1 MNDPQSRLAEALTDR
16 YRIEREVGRGGM
28 ATVYL
33 AHDIRHNRKVALKV
47 LASELAALIGADRF
61 LKEIEVTANLQHP
74 HILPLFDSGAA
85 QAPDGSKFLYYVMP
99 FVEGDTLR
107 DRLNREKQLGVE
119 EAVGLTRSVA
129 GALDYAHRRG
139 VIHRDIKPENILLHD
154 GQALVADFG
163 IALAVREAGGTRL
176 TGTGLSVGTPSYM
189 SPEQAM
195 GDRELDARSDVYSL
209 GAMLYEM
216 LAGDPPFTGST
227 AQAIVAR
234 ILTES
239 APLVTRARSAV
250 PPNVAAAIHKALER
264 LPADRFAS
272 AGDFSAALGN
282 PAFSLPTLGSVTSGA
297 GRQSLWNPLSVAA
310 SCVALAALIG
320 AAWLGTRPQPEIP
333 VRRLTLTLPK
343 AEALAPGTLNRL
355 ALAPDG
361 SAFVYSGVT
370 APGGGFELLYRPFNR
385 LTATRLPG
393 TGTGSSPSFS
403 PDGSRIAFMSNNPF
417 ALKVAAIN
425 GAPAITLT
433 SESVVG
439 GGVAWSADDW
449 IYFDGG
455 GSIDRIRP
463 DGSGREAV
471 VRLDSTASE
480 VGFAWPEPLPNGK
493 GLIYRVR
500 RASEGV
506 QNYRLNVLDLRT
518 RAVKTLVQGVM
529 AKYVPTGHLI
539 YVTAAGVLLAAPF
552 DQDRRDVTG
561 PPVPLLEGLGIAGF
575 GAVDLALARSGDLMY
590 FTSGERGGERLSWVR
605 RDGSAEVLDPDW
617 TITPETILNWK
628 ISPDGKRLALALGT
642 GMGGVGSDAV
652 GRSVAA
658 DIWVKELDRGPLSK
672 LTFDGINFAP
682 AWSTDEQWIYYVGAS
697 LTDPT
702 PRPQAYRIRA
712 DGSGSREPLL
722 TESRGLSYITVSPQG
737 GWVVVV
743 TNPSLEGNGD
753 ILAFRPGVDTAMV
766 LLVASPSSFESNP
779 AVSPDGR
786 WLAYSSNESGQFEV
800 YVRPF
805 PDVDRGK
812 WQVSLGGGGLP
823 RWGPDGTVLFYNAL
837 GADAGHTMVRI
848 QTAPTF
854 SVGRRERLHLYGAN
868 FFYDLAP
875 DGQRSL
881 WLWAGAGADS
891 SVARLVLVQN
901 FLSELRK
908 QR

>member
-1 MNDPQSRLAEALTDR
+1 MSDPLPRLAEALADR
-16 YRIEREVGRGGM
+16 YRIDREVGRGGM

-33 AHDIRHNRKVALKV
+33 AHDLRHNRKVALKV

-107 DRLNREKQLGVE
+107 DRLGREKQLGVE
-119 EAVGLTRSVA
+119 DAVELTRSVA
-129 GALDYAHRRG
+129 AALDYAHRKG

-154 GQALVADFG
+154 GQAMVADFG

-239 APLVTRARSAV
+239 APLVTNARRAV
-250 PPNVAAAIHKALER
+250 PPHVAAAIHKALER
-264 LPADRFAS
+264 LPADRFS
-272 AGDFSAALGN
+272 TAGDFSAALGN
-282 PAFSLPTLGSVTSGA
+282 PAFALPAMPGA
-297 GRQSLWNPLSVAA
+297 AAGVSRPALWNPLSVAA
-310 SCVALAALIG
+310 SAVALVALLG
-320 AAWLGTRPQPEIP
+320 LGWLALRPRPELP
-333 VRRLTLTLPK
+333 VRRLAVTLPVSDRLF
-343 AEALAPGTLNRL
+343 ATALNRV

-361 SAFVYSGVT
+361 SAFVYSGAT
-370 APGGGFELLYRPFNR
+370 PGGSFELLYRPFDQ

-393 TGTGSSPSFS
+393 TETGSSPSFS
-403 PDGSRIAFMSNNPF
+403 PDGSRIAFVSNNPF

-425 GAPAITLT
+425 GAPAITLVT
-433 SESVVG
+433 ENVIG
-439 GGVAWSADDW
+439 GGAAWSADDW

-463 DGSGREAV
+463 DGTGREAV

-506 QNYRLNVLDLRT
+506 QNYRLDVLDLRT
-518 RAVKTLVQGVM
+518 RTVKTLVQGVV
-529 AKYVPTGHLI
+529 ARYVPTGHLL
-539 YVTAAGVLLAAPF
+539 YVTGAGVLLAAPF
-552 DQDRRDVTG
+552 DQDRLEVTG
-561 PPVPLLEGLGIAGF
+561 PPVPLVEGLGISGF
-575 GAVDLALARSGDLMY
+575 GAVDLAVSGSGDLMY
-590 FTSGERGGERLSWVR
+590 FTSGERGGERMSWLE
-605 RDGSAEVLDPDW
+605 RDGTAHLLDPDW
-617 TITPETILNWK
+617 TITPESILNWK
-628 ISPDGKRLALALGT
+628 ISPDGKRLALAIGT
-642 GMGGVGSDAV
+642 GAVGVGPS
-652 GRSVAA
+652 GRSMAS
-658 DIWVKELDRGPLSK
+658 DIWIKELDRGPLSK
-672 LTFDGINFAP
+672 LTFDGINFGP
-682 AWSTDEQWIYYVGAS
+682 AWSPDGQWIYYLSAP

-712 DGSGSREPLL
+712 DGTGSREPLV
-722 TESRGLSYITVSPQG
+722 TEPRGLGSITVSPQG
-737 GWVVVV
+737 GWVLVT
-743 TNPSLEGNGD
+743 TNPSLGTGPD

-766 LLVASPSSFESNP
+766 PMVATATAAEASP
-779 AVSPDGR
+779 AMSPDGR
-786 WLAYSSNESGQFEV
+786 WLAYMSNESGSFEV

-805 PDVDRGK
+805 PDVNRGK
-812 WQVSLGGGGLP
+812 WQVSQIGGGLP
-823 RWGPDGTVLFYNAL
+823 QWGRDGTELFYNAI
-837 GADAGHTMVRI
+837 GGGVGHMVARI
-848 QTAPTF
+848 QTAPSF
-854 SVGRRERLHLYGAN
+854 SVGRRERLHSVGAN
-868 FFYDLAP
+868 IQYDLAP
-875 DGQRSL
+875 NGQRSL
-881 WLWAGAGADS
+881 WLWAGTQQDS
-891 SVARLVLVQN
+891 TGSRLILVQN
-901 FLSELRK
+901 FLAELRK
-908 QR
+908 QK